1 MALTAGVDVPELAA
15 NANLPPIGS
24 SLAAF
29 IAALEGTTVDSC
41 GGFPAGQCTALAC
54 AWCRNLGLGTPCD
67 SCAAPHHCDGACWAG
82 GSYPG
87 FTWIPNTPSAVPVPG
102 DVVAYHANCSAD
114 SIGSSGHVG
123 VFVDGDALSFT
134 GFDQNWNGA
143 YCRLIHHG
151 YECVAGWHH
160 PDVAVT
166 DPCHGITCGPCQECS
181 DGVCV
186 DTCPAGY
193 TCVSGICTS
202 PVSPPPMSSGAVLA
216 AGLVLVG
223 GLATLAILE
232 ARRHPK
238 TARAVVGR
246 LEGPGATLGVRG
258 GADSAVGRPAR
269 RNAVNRAP
277 RVVARRAGVPV
288 GESFGAGLGA

>member
-1 MALTAGVDVPELAA
+1 MSPVAGIDVPELAA
-15 NANLPPIGS
+15 TGVLPPVGS

-54 AWCRNLGLGTPCD
+54 AWCRNLGLGTPCG
-67 SCAAPHHCDGACWAG
+67 SCAAPNHCDGACWIG
-82 GSYPG
+82 GAYPG
-87 FTWIPNTPSAVPVPG
+87 FTWIPNTPNAVPVPG
-102 DVVAYHANCSAD
+102 DVVGYRANCAAD

-166 DPCHGITCGPCQECS
+166 DPCAGVHCGACQECS
-181 DGVCV
+181 DGVCL
-186 DTCPAGY
+186 DTCPAGS
-193 TCVSGICTS
+193 TCVAGICTP
-202 PVSPPPMSSGAVLA
+202 PVSPPPSSSGALVA

-223 GLATLAILE
+223 GLATLAVLE
-232 ARRHPK
+232 AHRHPHW
-238 TARAVVGR
+238 RRQWLGG
-246 LEGPGATLGVRG
+246 LQGPGATLGDRG
-258 GADSAVGRPAR
+258 GADSGVGRPGR
-269 RNAVNRAP
+269 RNAVNRASRAP
-277 RVVARRAGVPV
+277 RRRGGVPT
-288 GESFGAGLGA
+288 GESFGAGL